1 VGDEEIMINYNDK
14 RFGMLSTT
22 TGASS
27 DVVFH
32 YHQSGDVVWGT
43 YDPLNEA
50 AGLLKGVFVAKV
62 DAKGVLDLR
71 FSHIKSSGEIVTGVS
86 INTPEVLPDGRIRL
100 IEDFHFTSGD
110 RTKGISIVE
119 EIPNA

>member
-1 VGDEEIMINYNDK
+1 MINYNDK

-32 YHQSGDVVWGT
+32 YHQNGDVVWGT
-43 YDPLNEA
+43 YDALNEA

-71 FSHIKSSGEIVTGVS
+71 FSHIKSLGEIVTGVS
-86 INTPEVLPDGRIRL
+86 ISTPEVLPDGRIRL
-100 IEDFHFTSGD
+100 IEDFQFTSGD
-110 RTKGISIVE
+110 KSKGISIVE
-119 EIPNA
+119 EIANA